1 MHTFERHCTDGD
13 AEAQRGSEFPGCFSF
28 PSAKHPAWKVL
39 RVNTRHPVHLP
50 AWEVSLPLSEL
61 AQGLAHR
68 KHPLNV
74 CCVHEKR
81 HHCHSQTFPLP
92 GRLGVSDKR
101 PALTGA
107 GCSFVLRAGCPQVST
122 VSLTAKGTGCPH
134 SHPAPQPGPWE
145 TLGQRVFSRLR
156 RQRLVFLPEEGL
168 PENERMFLKTTAL
181 GGTLGGHTQR
191 PAGAEAES
199 RAAPDPECTQE
210 EGAANC
216 RAFINV
222 IRLYLDEVQE
232 ITRAELG
239 VGEAGECDHDSGR
252 GPAWAGQERNP
263 GWWVGRT
270 SSRPG
275 LRNRAECQGQGEG
288 VPSP

>member
-1 MHTFERHCTDGD
+1 MGD
-13 AEAQRGSEFPGCFSF
+13 TRPTCFLSSQETEARFP
-28 PSAKHPAWKVL
+28 
-39 RVNTRHPVHLP
+39 
-50 AWEVSLPLSEL
+50 
-61 AQGLAHR
+61 
-68 KHPLNV
+68 
-74 CCVHEKR
+74 
-81 HHCHSQTFPLP
+81 
-92 GRLGVSDKR
+92 
-101 PALTGA
+101 
-107 GCSFVLRAGCPQVST
+107 
-122 VSLTAKGTGCPH
+122 
-134 SHPAPQPGPWE
+134 
-145 TLGQRVFSRLR
+145 
-156 RQRLVFLPEEGL
+156 PEEGL

-263 GWWVGRT
+263 GWWVGRM